1 MNMAKEEMKIL
12 LFEEDCTDAETTC
25 KYLELS
31 NLKYELIR
39 VTRLADGLLSMKEHT
54 IDLILLDLPLLDNPE
69 ITTLKV
75 VTDAVRDEVIIVLTD
90 TDDRQLS
97 EEALQGAVQDYLS
110 KDRLTEDVLRR
121 SILNAME
128 RARLLK
134 RGEAHTSE
142 AQHHTAFR
150 CQIFDANPDA
160 MLILTNKYE
169 IKCLNAAAGEL
180 LEAESDALVGE
191 TFPFEVEREKRIK
204 LEIPCADN
212 STRLVELNAI
222 DLVWKGEGALLVI
235 LRDVTLR
242 DKSELALQREKKCL
256 SLVLD
261 SIPDAVIVVNSES
274 KIERMNQVALAMLD
288 TRLAEVH
295 GRALGDVLKFKYPD
309 ADVLIADPIRLLQAE
324 VSADVESELDVSLI
338 LPNGCEVSVSVE
350 ISRISDDEPEHERY
364 LLLLREVPHHK
375 TGEETLFQSEKLHS
389 MGLLAGGIA
398 HDFNNILTAILGNIS
413 MVQMG
418 MDEGSADSIKL
429 LAAEK
434 AALQATSLTQQL
446 LTLSRQGG
454 LSLETTALDQLVEE
468 SAGFI
473 LHGSNV
479 SCEVTKDPNLWAVD
493 VDQGQISQVVNNL
506 MINAD
511 QSMPE
516 GGKIRVELAC
526 ECINNG
532 KVPLLPPGDYV
543 CMAVQDQGIGIKPEN
558 LKRIFDPYFT
568 TKDGGNGL
576 GLATSYSI
584 VTNHH
589 GMMTVESV
597 LSAGS
602 IFKVYLP
609 KSAAATPAPSVKKE
623 LNTNTIHVG
632 HGRILVMDDM
642 EAMMMVAGEI
652 LKVLGY
658 EVEYAT
664 DGVEAIEAYKKASEA
679 GHPFAAV
686 VFDLTVPGGMGGE
699 EACRILLEYDPDLIA
714 VASSGYSN
722 SSVMSEHEKAGFK
735 AVVPKPYRIKDM
747 SAALQRIL

>member
-288 TRLAEVH
+288 SRLTEVH
-295 GRALGDVLKFKYPD
+295 GRALGDVLKFKHAD
-309 ADVLIADPIRLLQAE
+309 AGALITDPIRLLQAE

-338 LPNGCEVSVSVE
+338 LPNGCEVSVRVE

-364 LLLLREVPHHK
+364 LLVLREVPHHE

-446 LTLSRQGG
+446 LTLSRKGI

>member
-242 DKSELALQREKKCL
+242 DNSELALQREEKCL
-256 SLVLD
+256 SSVLD

-288 TRLAEVH
+288 TRLTEVH
-295 GRALGDVLKFKYPD
+295 GRALGDVLKFKHTD
-309 ADVLIADPIRLLQAE
+309 AGALITDPIRLLQAE

-338 LPNGCEVSVSVE
+338 LPNGSEVSVSVE
-350 ISRISDDEPEHERY
+350 ISRISDDEPDHERY

-418 MDEGSADSIKL
+418 MDEGSANSIKL

-597 LSAGS
+597 LSEGS

-609 KSAAATPAPSVKKE
+609 KSAAATPAQPVKKE
-623 LNTNTIHVG
+623 LETNTIHVG
-632 HGRILVMDDM
+632 QGRILVMDDM

>member
-1 MNMAKEEMKIL
+1 MAKEEMKIL

-142 AQHHTAFR
+142 AQHPTAFR

-295 GRALGDVLKFKYPD
+295 GRALGDILKFKYPD

-350 ISRISDDEPEHERY
+350 ISRISDDEPDHERY

-418 MDEGSADSIKL
+418 MDEGSANSIKL

-597 LSAGS
+597 LSEGS

-609 KSAAATPAPSVKKE
+609 KSAAATPAQPVKKE
-623 LNTNTIHVG
+623 LETNTIHVG
-632 HGRILVMDDM
+632 QGRILVMDDM

>member
-12 LFEEDCTDAETTC
+12 LFEENSADAELIC

-39 VTRLADGLLSMKEHT
+39 VRRLADGLLLMREQA
-54 IDLILLDLPLLDNPE
+54 IDLILLDLPLLDSPE

-75 VTDAVRDEVIIVLTD
+75 VTAAVRDEAIIVLTD
-90 TDDRQLS
+90 TVDRQLS
-97 EEALQGAVQDYLS
+97 EEALQGVVQDYLS

-121 SILNAME
+121 SILNAIE

-134 RGEAHTSE
+134 RVEAHTSE
-142 AQHHTAFR
+142 AQHPTAFR
-150 CQIFDANPDA
+150 CQIFDVNPDA

-222 DLVWKGEGALLVI
+222 DLVWEGEEALLVI
-235 LRDVTLR
+235 LHDVTLR

-261 SIPDAVIVVNSES
+261 SIADAVIVVNSES

-295 GRALGDVLKFKYPD
+295 GRALGDVLKLKHPNAD
-309 ADVLIADPIRLLQAE
+309 ALIADPIRLLQAE
-324 VSADVESELDVSLI
+324 VSANDEPELDVSLI
-338 LPNGCEVSVSVE
+338 LPNSREVSVTAK
-350 ISRISDDEPEHERY
+350 ISRISDDEPEHEGY
-364 LLLLREVPHHK
+364 LLVLREVTNHK
-375 TGEETLFQSEKLHS
+375 TEEETLFQAEKLHS

-429 LAAEK
+429 LAVEK

-446 LTLSRQGG
+446 LTLSREGS

-479 SCEVTKDPNLWAVD
+479 SCEVTKDPHLWAVD
-493 VDQGQISQVVNNL
+493 ADKGQISQVVNNL

-516 GGKIRVELAC
+516 GGKIRVGLSC

-532 KVPLLPPGDYV
+532 KVPLLPAGDYV
-543 CMAVQDQGIGIKPEN
+543 CITVQDQGVGIKPEN

-584 VTNHH
+584 VTNHQ

-597 LSAGS
+597 LFEGS

-609 KSAAATPAPSVKKE
+609 KSAAAVLAPPVKKE
-623 LNTNTIHVG
+623 LDTNTIHVG

-652 LKVLGY
+652 LQVLGY
-658 EVEYAT
+658 EVEYAK
-664 DGVEAIEAYKKASEA
+664 DGVEAIEAYKKAREA

-722 SSVMSEHEKAGFK
+722 SSVMSEHQKAGFK

>member
-242 DKSELALQREKKCL
+242 DNSELALQREEKCL
-256 SLVLD
+256 SSVLD

-288 TRLAEVH
+288 SRLTEVH
-295 GRALGDVLKFKYPD
+295 GRALGDVLKFKHAD
-309 ADVLIADPIRLLQAE
+309 AGALITDPIRLLQAE

-597 LSAGS
+597 LSEGS

-609 KSAAATPAPSVKKE
+609 KSAAATPAQPVKKE
-623 LNTNTIHVG
+623 LETNTIHVG
-632 HGRILVMDDM
+632 QGRILVMDDM

>member
-1 MNMAKEEMKIL
+1 MAKEEMKIL

-110 KDRLTEDVLRR
+110 KDRLTEDVLRH

-242 DKSELALQREKKCL
+242 DNSELALQREEKCL
-256 SLVLD
+256 SSVLD
-261 SIPDAVIVVNSES
+261 SIPDAVIVVNSKS

-288 TRLAEVH
+288 SRLTEVH
-295 GRALGDVLKFKYPD
+295 GRALGDVLKFKHAD
-309 ADVLIADPIRLLQAE
+309 AGALITDPIRLLQAE

-338 LPNGCEVSVSVE
+338 LPNGSEVSVSVE

-375 TGEETLFQSEKLHS
+375 TSEETLFQSEKLHS

-418 MDEGSADSIKL
+418 MDEGSANSIKL

-446 LTLSRQGG
+446 LTLSRQGS

-543 CMAVQDQGIGIKPEN
+543 CMAVEDQGIGIKPEN

-597 LSAGS
+597 LSEGS

-609 KSAAATPAPSVKKE
+609 KSAASTPAQPVKKE
-623 LNTNTIHVG
+623 LETNTIHVG
-632 HGRILVMDDM
+632 QGRILVMDDM

-664 DGVEAIEAYKKASEA
+664 DGVEAIEAYKKAREA
-679 GHPFAAV
+679 GNPFAAV

-722 SSVMSEHEKAGFK
+722 SSVMSEHEQAGFK